1 MRQPGD
7 AFEYPIGRF
16 RYDRV
21 FDITFDNPWG
31 VETSQ
36 FFSCGLVKIE
46 CDVRVIVQKCRRDVS
61 PYFSLDGFLDDGG
74 LAFRPGHNYDFLGL
88 LNSIDSH
95 ANSTFGHFLNTS
107 K

>member
-21 FDITFDNPWG
+21 FNITFDNPWS
-31 VETSQ
+31 VEASQ
-36 FFSCGLVKIE
+36 LFSCCLVEIE
-46 CDVRVIVQKCRRDVS
+46 CDVRVIMQKGRRDVS
-61 PYFSLDGFLDDGG
+61 PYLSLDGFLDDGS
-74 LAFRPGHNYDFLGL
+74 LAFRPGHNYDFLSL
-88 LNSIDSH
+88 LDSIDSH
-95 ANSTFGHFLNTS
+95 ANSTFGYFLNTS